1 MNIVEEVSRETLE
14 KLRQFVELLKAEN
27 SQQNLISRNAD
38 DDVWRRHIE
47 DSLQLKRFADKFG
60 RWLDVGSGGGLPG
73 IVLAIASAQPIVLC
87 EPRRLRA
94 NFLER
99 MKEEL
104 DLGHVTVSQKKVEQL
119 RGAFDYVTARAVAP
133 AAALFA
139 MTAHLTHNGTTFI
152 LPKGRSAQ
160 SELDEVRRSWQGNF
174 RLEPSMTSQDARILI
189 ATDVGPKG
197 AR

>member
-1 MNIVEEVSRETLE
+1 MNISEEVSRETLDR
-14 KLRQFVELLKAEN
+14 LRQFVELLKAEN
-27 SQQNLISRNAD
+27 TQQNLISRNAD

-47 DSLQLKRFADKFG
+47 DSLQLKRFAQKSG
-60 RWLDVGSGGGLPG
+60 PWLDVGSGGGLPG
-73 IVLAIASAQPIVLC
+73 IVLAIASDDPIVLC

-94 NFLER
+94 DFLER
-99 MKEEL
+99 VKEKL

-133 AAALFA
+133 ATALFA

-174 RLEPSMTSQDARILI
+174 WLEPSMTSQDARILI
-189 ATDVGPKG
+189 ATRVRPEG

>member
-1 MNIVEEVSRETLE
+1 MNISEEVSRETLDR
-14 KLRQFVELLKAEN
+14 LRQFVELLKAEN
-27 SQQNLISRNAD
+27 TQQNLISRNAD

-47 DSLQLKRFADKFG
+47 DSLQLKRFAQKSG
-60 RWLDVGSGGGLPG
+60 PWLDVGSGGGLPG
-73 IVLAIASAQPIVLC
+73 IVLAIASDDPIVLC

-94 NFLER
+94 DFLER
-99 MKEEL
+99 VKEKL

-160 SELDEVRRSWQGNF
+160 SELDEVRRSWQGDF
-174 RLEPSMTSQDARILI
+174 RLEPSTTSQDARILI
-189 ATDVGPKG
+189 ATGVGPKG

>member
-1 MNIVEEVSRETLE
+1 V
-14 KLRQFVELLKAEN
+14 K
-27 SQQNLISRNAD
+27 
-38 DDVWRRHIE
+38 
-47 DSLQLKRFADKFG
+47 G
-60 RWLDVGSGGGLPG
+60 
-73 IVLAIASAQPIVLC
+73 
-87 EPRRLRA
+87 
-94 NFLER
+94 
-99 MKEEL
+99 EL
-104 DLGHVTVSQKKVEQL
+104 DLGHATVSQKKVEQL

-133 AAALFA
+133 ATALFA

-174 RLEPSMTSQDARILI
+174 WLEPSMTSQDARILI